1 MQREPEGVR
10 RSVEATPSLGT
21 DTEVFQGGGFF
32 LNNSKD

>member
-1 MQREPEGVR
+1 MQNQPESVQQ
-10 RSVEATPSLGT
+10 SVEATPSLDT